1 MSATFEGTIKSTMGK
16 KTKRMKWKI
25 TLKQVNKTDT
35 SLKVDAT
42 MDGKPKKVD
51 LLIHANT
58 NKTVDVNG
66 YVLNGKK
73 RKAITVKN
81 MQLTENAMKE
91 QIAKIQ

>member
-1 MSATFEGTIKSTMGK
+1 MSATFQGTINSTMGK

-42 MDGKPKKVD
+42 MDGKPKKAD
-51 LLIHANT
+51 LLIHTNT

-66 YVLNGKK
+66 YIMTDKK

-81 MQLTENAMKE
+81 MELTENAMKE
-91 QIAKIQ
+91 QIAKLQ

>member
-1 MSATFEGTIKSTMGK
+1 MSATFEGAINSTMGK

-25 TLKQVNKTDT
+25 TLKKVNKTDT

-42 MDGKPKKVD
+42 MDGKPKKID

-58 NKTVDVNG
+58 NKTVDVDG
-66 YVLNGKK
+66 YIMTGKK

-91 QIAKIQ
+91 QIANLQ